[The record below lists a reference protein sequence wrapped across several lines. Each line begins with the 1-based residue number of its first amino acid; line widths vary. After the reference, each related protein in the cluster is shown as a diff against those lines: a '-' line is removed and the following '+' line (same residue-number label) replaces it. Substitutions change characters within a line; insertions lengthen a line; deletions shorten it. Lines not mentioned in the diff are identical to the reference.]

1 MDPTLARHVNL
12 DVSHYDDDPHHPRIA
27 AALLAGLLPT
37 ERPALVVDVATG
49 TGVVAFAALT
59 ALRPEKVIAV
69 DIAPAMLEQARR
81 KAVDLDPAGVI
92 TWQLGTAVPL
102 AVADGAADVVLCSSA
117 MHFLGGP
124 ALREFR
130 RVLRPGGTVAFSIP
144 SGVDLQVSPALRAE
158 MPADLTLPK
167 DVAAACELA
176 TAAGFVDARAVLT
189 PPVAPQR
196 PRRSFL
202 VYAKAPSGG
211 RPGGAAES

>member
-1 MDPTLARHVNL
+1 MDPAPAHHVDL
-12 DVSHYDDDPHHPRIA
+12 DVSNYDDDPHHPRIA
-27 AALLAGLLPT
+27 AALLAGLPAT
-37 ERPALVVDVATG
+37 EPPALLVDVATG

-59 ALRPEKVIAV
+59 ALGPEQVLAV
-69 DIAPAMLEQARR
+69 DIAPAMLQQARR
-81 KAVDLDPAGVI
+81 KATDLDPGGVI

-102 AVADGAADVVLCSSA
+102 DLADGAADVVLCSSA
-117 MHFLGGP
+117 MHFLGSP

-144 SGVDLQVSPALRAE
+144 SGADLQVSPALRAE
-158 MPADLTLPK
+158 MPADLTLPQ
-167 DVAAACELA
+167 DGAAACELA
-176 TAAGFVDARAVLT
+176 TAAGFVDAHALLT

-211 RPGGAAES
+211 RPGGASKS